1 MLRRIALLLVSLLF
15 TTASWGVELGDI
27 AQIMKSPHPDLGQ
40 AESLS
45 RQFIAQKP
53 NTTKG
58 RYFLAMVLERKGQPQ
73 EALQALHEAQKL
85 DPALKFASSP
95 ARFYSQESKL
105 SAMAARQTAPAF
117 RDNVA
122 TSFKVRDTLP
132 RTAPAPALARPRNE
146 FVQTQSPASSGFG
159 GFLLVVGAVA
169 VFGALAWFLVTKSK
183 NKKEAAAKDKLKTE
197 QQAELL
203 DSTQRLDTVILSAR
217 ADGQPKLQLAAEET
231 RLTVGRVLEKLKR
244 DDTLASTY
252 DMSTIAQRIARY
264 ESLLNSGLDFEPA
277 AGASSASAQATTTP
291 PQNTYVSQASA
302 APYSPPPPYS
312 APHPS
317 QAAQSTIVMH
327 NDTSATDLLLAA
339 GLGMALGSRNHHD
352 DSRVERETV
361 YVREPHQDRYADQ
374 DAEVQHSSRYVEP
387 ARPLEFD
394 TGGEDSGS
402 SVSFDTGGSNS
413 PEPEPPE
420 PDSPEPDSS
429 SDSSFDT
436 GGDDNS

>member
-1 MLRRIALLLVSLLF
+1 MLRRIAILLVSLLF

-40 AESLS
+40 AETLS

-58 RYFLAMVLERKGQPQ
+58 RYYLAMVLERKGEPK

-105 SAMAARQTAPAF
+105 SAMAARQTAPAAQ
-117 RDNVA
+117 DKVPS
-122 TSFKVRDTLP
+122 SFKVPAPLP
-132 RTAPAPALARPRNE
+132 YTATAPAHARTEFTPAPARPTN
-146 FVQTQSPASSGFG
+146 SGG
-159 GFLLVVGAVA
+159 SGIAGFLLVVGALA
-169 VFGALAWFLVTKSK
+169 LFGALAWLLVTKSK
-183 NKKEAAAKDKLKTE
+183 NKKEAAANEKLKTE

-217 ADGQPKLQLAAEET
+217 ADGQPKLKHAAEET
-231 RLTVGRVLEKLKR
+231 RLTVGRVMEKLKR

-252 DMSTIAQRIARY
+252 DMSNISQRIARY

-277 AGASSASAQATTTP
+277 AGASPAPAAAQASTSQ
-291 PQNTYVSQASA
+291 QNTYVPQAAA
-302 APYSPPPPYS
+302 APYSPPPAYSPPPPYS
-312 APHPS
+312 APQP
-317 QAAQSTIVMH
+317 TVVLH

-339 GLGMALGSRNHHD
+339 GLGMALSGNHRN

-361 YVREPHQDRYADQ
+361 YVREPQHDRYAAP
-374 DAEVQHSSRYVEP
+374 DAEVHRSEYVEP
-387 ARPLEFD
+387 AQALQFG

-402 SVSFDTGGSNS
+402 SSNFDTGGSDS
-413 PEPEPPE
+413 PEPESQ
-420 PDSPEPDSS
+420 DAPEPDSS
-429 SDSSFDT
+429 SNDSFDS
-436 GGDDNS
+436 GGTDNN